1 MRTLLDKLLGRLIP
15 AEVRHPENWSLDAD
29 WVRHDQEPLRAR
41 TLLYVG
47 AAILVVVLIWS
58 AYAELEEVTRGEGR
72 VIPSRQV
79 QIVQA
84 FDGGVVSELLV
95 REGQTVAAGEL
106 LVRIDPTR
114 FVSSLRENRS
124 HYLALLAKAE
134 RLKALSEGR
143 PFEPPQE
150 LADDAPEILARER
163 TLYRSSQ
170 DELKASVGIARQQRQ
185 QRTEELREAR
195 ANLAQLERRL
205 ELAQKELDVTRPL
218 VRSGAVSEVELLRLE
233 RDVVTTRG
241 ERDQVLS
248 QVERVKSSITEAQRK
263 IQEVELTFNN
273 RIRRDLS
280 ETLATLSGLSE
291 EKLALADR
299 VKHAEVRSPVRGTVK
314 RLLVNTVG
322 GVVQPGKD
330 VAEIV
335 PLDDT
340 LVLEVRVNP
349 KDIAFLRPDQKAQV
363 RFSAY
368 DYSIYG
374 SLEARVERIGAD
386 TIIDERGNAY
396 YLVRVRTLAPD
407 LGENLPII
415 PGMMAQVDIITGD
428 KTLLAYLLKPI
439 LKAQAN
445 ALRER

>member
-1 MRTLLDKLLGRLIP
+1 MIRGLLRKLLGGKSGQR
-15 AEVRHPENWSLDAD
+15 EDWSMDVD
-29 WVRHDQEPLRAR
+29 WARDDQEPLRAR
-41 TLLYVG
+41 ALLYAG
-47 AAILVVVLIWS
+47 CAIVLLALVWS

-72 VIPSRQV
+72 VIPSRQL

-114 FVSSLRENRS
+114 FVSSLRENRAQ
-124 HYLALLAKAE
+124 YLALLAKAE
-134 RLKALSEGR
+134 RLKALSEKR
-143 PFEPPQE
+143 TFQPPKE
-150 LADDAPEILARER
+150 LVDEAPDILARES
-163 TLYRSSQ
+163 TLYTSSQ
-170 DELKASVGIARQQRQ
+170 EELNASIAIARQQLQ
-185 QRTEELREAR
+185 QRNEELHEGR
-195 ANLAQLERRL
+195 ANLKQLERRL
-205 ELAQKELDVTRPL
+205 ELAQQELDVTKPL
-218 VRSGAVSEVELLRLE
+218 FNSGAVSEVELLRLE
-233 RDVVTTRG
+233 RDVVATRG
-241 ERDQVLS
+241 ERDQVLA
-248 QVERVKSSITEAQRK
+248 QIERIKSTMDEAKRK
-263 IQEVELTFNN
+263 IQEVKLTFDN

-280 ETLATLSGLSE
+280 ETLANLSGLSE

-299 VKHAEVRSPVRGTVK
+299 VKHAEVRSPVHGTVK

-330 VAEIV
+330 VVEIV
-335 PLDDT
+335 PSDDT
-340 LVLEVRVNP
+340 LVLEVRINP
-349 KDIAFLRPDQKAQV
+349 KDIGFLRPDQQAQV

-396 YLVRVRTLAPD
+396 YLVRVLTLKPD

-415 PGMMAQVDIITGD
+415 PGMMAQVDIITGE
-428 KTLLAYLLKPI
+428 KTLLTYLLKPI
-439 LKAQAN
+439 LRAQTT